1 MKKTMKNN
9 KVLIAPSLLS
19 ADFSKL
25 GEEVKGVELAGA
37 DAIHFDV
44 MDGRFVPN
52 ITFGSLIISAL
63 REKTKLIFDVHLMIV
78 EPEKYIETFAKAGAD
93 WISVHVEVCPHLHRV
108 VSKIKELG
116 KKAGVALNPH
126 TPPEMVEYVIEEIDF
141 VLVMTVNPG
150 FGGQSFLPFCL
161 PKIKKIKE
169 WILEKN
175 PDCFIEVDGGINSKT
190 ASQVVQAG
198 ADVLVA
204 GSAVFGKKDY
214 AQAIQVLKLCL

>member
-1 MKKTMKNN
+1 MEKMMKSN

-25 GEEVKGVELAGA
+25 GEEVKAVELAGA

-108 VSKIKELG
+108 ISKIKELG

>member
-1 MKKTMKNN
+1 MEKMMKNN

-25 GEEVKGVELAGA
+25 GEEVKAVELAGA
-37 DAIHFDV
+37 DAVHFDV

-108 VSKIKELG
+108 ISKIKELG

>member
-1 MKKTMKNN
+1 MEKMMKNN

-25 GEEVKGVELAGA
+25 GEEVKAVELAGA

-108 VSKIKELG
+108 ISKIKELG

>member
-1 MKKTMKNN
+1 MEKMMKNN

-25 GEEVKGVELAGA
+25 GEEVKAVELAGA

-108 VSKIKELG
+108 ISKIKELG

-150 FGGQSFLPFCL
+150 FGGQSLLPFCL